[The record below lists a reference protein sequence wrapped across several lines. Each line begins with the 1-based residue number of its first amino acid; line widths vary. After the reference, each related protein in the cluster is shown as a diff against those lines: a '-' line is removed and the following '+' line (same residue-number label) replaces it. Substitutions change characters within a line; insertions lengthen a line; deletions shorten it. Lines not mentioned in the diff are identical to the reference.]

1 MFPAQTVLI
10 DIARVVLFAV
20 WRRHRL
26 LGAAADRRPQL
37 GRNDDVFATLIL
49 SLDCLAKN
57 FFGHAAGI
65 GFCCVEEVEARFIVM
80 IKHGK
85 GFFFR
90 D

>member
-10 DIARVVLFAV
+10 DIARVVL
-20 WRRHRL
+20 
-26 LGAAADRRPQL
+26 
-37 GRNDDVFATLIL
+37 FATLIL